1 MDPPSARTPSL
12 RVINPHDQGQLPTPV
27 ERSYLEVIA
36 YLAARRAPVVPTQ
49 LARWQQVRPPT
60 VTHVLHRLEA
70 KELITRDPS
79 GAIALTVSG
88 SAIAEQIIRRHRL
101 LERFLYDRLDVPWHE
116 VHREATQLERAMS
129 PMLEA
134 HIAALVGDATVC
146 PHGNPIPG
154 QGALPTNDVPLPVLP
169 AGSWMVLTR
178 IDEEAGQDSCTLQLL
193 WSRGLL
199 PGTLLVRMVDSV
211 GSVRV
216 QRAGRRILLTPRVA
230 GLLWVRV
237 AVAPS
242 LHEGR

>member
-1 MDPPSARTPSL
+1 MGTRAARTTAL
-12 RVINPHDQGQLPTPV
+12 RIVQPPDDSLPTPV

-36 YLAARRAPVVPTQ
+36 YLAARRAPVIAAQ

-60 VTHVLHRLEA
+60 VSHVLQRLEA
-70 KELITRDPS
+70 KGFILREEG
-79 GAIALTVSG
+79 GAIALTASG
-88 SAIAEQIIRRHRL
+88 SAIAEQTIRRHRL

-116 VHREATQLERAMS
+116 VHREATQLEQAMS

-134 HIAALVGDATVC
+134 HIAALVGDATIC

-154 QGALPTNDVPLPVLP
+154 QGAPPTDDVPLPTVP

-178 IDEEAGQDSCTLQLL
+178 IDEEAGHDSCTLQLL

-199 PGTLLVRMVDSV
+199 PGTLLVRLMDPV

-216 QRAGRRILLTPRVA
+216 QRAERRILLTPRVA
-230 GLLWVRV
+230 GLLWVRP
-237 AVAPS
+237 AAAPP
-242 LHEGR
+242 LHEGK